1 GGNRAVL
8 LSALKH
14 APFRLIA
21 LVTPREAEGL
31 LAEDP
36 DAAELFS
43 RIDVPEPSAE
53 VALPLLNH
61 YASALAERFNL
72 QIEADAILQSAHL
85 TAHYIWNDQLPGK
98 ALKVLYRACEDLD
111 YDRTH
116 AGRAARPVTADDIVR
131 VVAERSGVP
140 EETLRGVGA
149 KLDYEGAL
157 AADI

>member
-1 GGNRAVL
+1 
-8 LSALKH
+8 
-14 APFRLIA
+14 
-21 LVTPREAEGL
+21 
-31 LAEDP
+31 
-36 DAAELFS
+36 AELFS

-72 QIEADAILQSAHL
+72 QIEADAILQSAQL

-157 AADI
+157 AADIIGQPHAVREAATELGLIKAGMTEPGKPASVMMFLGQ